1 MIISARSLAKP
12 DAASALHAELHSNKI
27 DICFVSGTWLN
38 NRIPSHLVCPN
49 GYILLRKDRAGTSNG
64 GGVAVICRSDWQV
77 KRLFSSDFFE
87 CVWSVIT
94 TPNSKY
100 YVAAVYHPPDPVYAV
115 YAVYP
120 VYQHWRSVL
129 HAWSH
134 FHPGWHSY
142 SYNWGAHCMEV
153 SEYIKAYCSGSRWT
167 SVLDLEGLRL
177 STSPTITKVFNSSLK
192 KQLVP
197 CFWKLANI
205 TPIPKETPF
214 ETCNQLRPISLTNVI
229 MRLFERVVVKQ
240 ELSPVLKSAI
250 GPDEFAYK
258 EGCNALLICHHHWLK
273 WLDRTTDF
281 ARGFSF
287 DLGKAFDSVPHAI
300 VCNKLMSLNINTHVI
315 NWTVSFLSNRKQRAV
330 VDGFVT
336 EFASITRGVP

>member
-1 MIISARSLAKP
+1 MIINARSLAKP
-12 DAASALHAELHSNKI
+12 DTASALHAELHSNKI
-27 DICFVSGTWLN
+27 DICFVSETWLN
-38 NRIPSHLVCPN
+38 NRIPSHLVCLN

-100 YVAAVYHPPDPVYAV
+100 DVAAVCHPPDPVYAV

-129 HAWSH
+129 HARGP
-134 FHPGWHSY
+134 FHLGWHSY
-142 SYNWGAHCMEV
+142 SYNWGAHCVEV

-197 CFWKLANI
+197 CLWKLANI

-214 ETCNQLRPISLTNVI
+214 ETYNQLRPISLTNVI

-273 WLDRTTDF
+273 WQDNRLCKR
-281 ARGFSF
+281 
-287 DLGKAFDSVPHAI
+287 
-300 VCNKLMSLNINTHVI
+300 
-315 NWTVSFLSNRKQRAV
+315 FLFWPR
-330 VDGFVT
+330 
-336 EFASITRGVP
+336 